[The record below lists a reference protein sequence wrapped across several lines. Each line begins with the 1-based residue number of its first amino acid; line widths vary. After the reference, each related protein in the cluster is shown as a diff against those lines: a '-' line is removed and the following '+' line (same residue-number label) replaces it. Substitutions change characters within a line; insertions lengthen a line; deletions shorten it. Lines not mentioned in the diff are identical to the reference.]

1 MRKEAKN
8 LGRLNP
14 NCFYLKNFKC
24 GGVIFEQVL
33 SLSVLLKVLL
43 RIIRLPLRCPV
54 RDELVLEVCFKLIVL
69 NKTILLRQSVLF
81 YIVAKAISSIF
92 SAQAAVALPFSIDE
106 KGSKESRS
114 LRIDFSTS
122 LLIVPK
128 FLIPEGFVEDNRV
141 FDS

>member
-14 NCFYLKNFKC
+14 NGFYLKNFKC

-33 SLSVLLKVLL
+33 SFPVLLKVISLF
-43 RIIRLPLRCPV
+43 LRCPV

-81 YIVAKAISSIF
+81 YIVAKAISSIL
-92 SAQAAVALPFSIDE
+92 SAQAAGCFYFSIDE
-106 KGSKESRS
+106 K
-114 LRIDFSTS
+114 
-122 LLIVPK
+122 
-128 FLIPEGFVEDNRV
+128 
-141 FDS
+141 